1 MATEISYRTKAP
13 RHGVSH
19 MNAGG
24 YNVEPQ
30 EPASG
35 EHQSSCFAWKRK
47 KGKVGRA
54 PAERSRT
61 SMRRGPASNFAVLKV
76 WQATNRTF

>member
-1 MATEISYRTKAP
+1 MATEIDGTKAP
-13 RHGVSH
+13 HHGLFY
-19 MNAGG
+19 MQNAGG

-35 EHQSSCFAWKRK
+35 EHQSSCFALEEE

-54 PAERSRT
+54 PAE
-61 SMRRGPASNFAVLKV
+61 
-76 WQATNRTF
+76 

>member
-1 MATEISYRTKAP
+1 MATEIDGTKAP
-13 RHGVSH
+13 RHGLFY

-35 EHQSSCFAWKRK
+35 EHQSSCFALEEE
-47 KGKVGRA
+47 KGKA
-54 PAERSRT
+54 QPLILRS
-61 SMRRGPASNFAVLKV
+61 
-76 WQATNRTF
+76 